1 MGIRMSDW
9 PSPTG
14 KSRLAGRW
22 TGKRAAAL
30 FVLAAALALPVRG
43 DPADDPSAVVVIGGL
58 APDGALA
65 AATDVVPGQW
75 RLETLAPRAIPSG
88 SSAHPDLDRLARTY
102 QEADFLR
109 CLNRIEH
116 TVNPDQLL
124 ELGFRDEAA
133 QAGTLAAACAL
144 GAGDEAR
151 ARDLLR
157 RLAARELVEPQLL
170 RGTTPAFQRLADE
183 ERVAA
188 QRRGW
193 VTVDVR
199 SEPDGASIHV
209 NGVKRCPA
217 APCRVHLLRGE
228 HVMVA
233 HKLGHRP
240 RTLTPAFDG
249 DHAVTFTLDAA
260 SAEETRGQLATA
272 LGAGADPSAVEIP
285 RATASAFGVGLL
297 VLVWVRDWQV
307 HAAAY
312 QAGSTSMT
320 HVAVDGRGAT
330 PRAVA
335 AALHGWRATVES
347 HIQARAERAS
357 ISRFNEVVFWAL
369 GIALAFA
376 SFALAFRLHRSKV
389 RHGVAFR

>member
-1 MGIRMSDW
+1 
-9 PSPTG
+9 
-14 KSRLAGRW
+14 
-22 TGKRAAAL
+22 
-30 FVLAAALALPVRG
+30 VALALPARG
-43 DPADDPSAVVVIGGL
+43 EPADDPSAIVVIGGL
-58 APDGALA
+58 PPDGALA

-88 SSAHPDLDRLARTY
+88 SSREALDLLARTY

-109 CLNRIEH
+109 CLTRIDR
-116 TVNPDQLL
+116 TLDPDRLL
-124 ELGFRDEAA
+124 ELGYRDEAA
-133 QAGTLAAACAL
+133 EAGTLAAACAL
-144 GAGDEAR
+144 GAGDEGR

-170 RGTTPAFQRLADE
+170 RGTTPAFQRIADE
-183 ERVAA
+183 ERAAA
-188 QRRGW
+188 QHRGW
-193 VTVDVR
+193 VTLDVR
-199 SEPDGASIHV
+199 SEPDGAAIHV

-228 HVMVA
+228 HVLVA

-240 RTLTPAFDG
+240 RTLMPAVDG
-249 DHAVTFTLDAA
+249 DHAVTFKLDPA

-312 QAGSTSMT
+312 QAGSSTMT
-320 HVAVDGRGAT
+320 HVALDGDGPGAT

-335 AALHGWRATVES
+335 AALHGWRATLES
-347 HIQARAERAS
+347 HTQARAERAS
-357 ISRFNEVVFWAL
+357 TWRFNEVVFWAL
-369 GIALAFA
+369 GVAVAFA